1 MNNGLHHGRCSAQ
14 SVTVGFEESQLK
26 VAVSDDGIGFDP
38 AVKTNGL
45 GLAGLKERINSLGG
59 DFSLKTA
66 KGTGT
71 SVVMLLPME
80 FAKDAA

>member
-1 MNNGLHHGRCSAQ
+1 MSVADVISPLAQ
-14 SVTVGFEESQLK
+14 ELGSQPCRPK
-26 VAVSDDGIGFDP
+26 GAD
-38 AVKTNGL
+38 
-45 GLAGLKERINSLGG
+45 SLGG

-66 KGTGT
+66 KGIGT